1 MGRFKYLDIILG
13 LFVSVLL
20 ISNVASSAKIV
31 ELGQIGPLALTF
43 DAGTLVFP
51 LSYIF
56 SDVLTEVYGYK
67 NARRVIWIGF
77 FCLLLTSLVLIIVGR
92 LPGEAFWLSTTASGD
107 TAAADFGQQAY
118 DKIFGLTVR
127 IVLGSL
133 AAYWCG
139 SFLNDFL
146 LARLKVRTAGRHLWM
161 RTIGSTLVGEGVDTL
176 IFALIAFA
184 GVLPTETLVTLIM
197 SNYVF
202 KVGVEVVFTPLTYA
216 VVNRL
221 KRAEGVDVFD
231 RDTDFNPFILSTP
244 AGPAQ

>member
-20 ISNVASSAKIV
+20 ISNIASSAKII
-31 ELGQIGPLALTF
+31 ELGQLGPLTLTF

-56 SDVLTEVYGYK
+56 SDVLTEVYGYR

-77 FCLLLTSLVLIIVGR
+77 FSLLLTSLVLVWVGR
-92 LPGEAFWLSTTASGD
+92 LPGEAFWLSTTASGEA
-107 TAAADFGQQAY
+107 AAADFGQQAY

-146 LARLKVRTAGRHLWM
+146 LARLKVRTAGRYLWV

-184 GVLPTETLVTLIM
+184 GVLPTETLVTLIV

-216 VVNRL
+216 IVNRL
-221 KRAEGVDVFD
+221 KQAEGVDVFD

-244 AGPAQ
+244 QGQGK

>member
-20 ISNVASSAKIV
+20 ISNIASSAKII
-31 ELGQIGPLALTF
+31 ELGQLGPLTLTF

-56 SDVLTEVYGYK
+56 SDVLTEVYGYR

-77 FCLLLTSLVLIIVGR
+77 FSLLLTSLVLVWVGR

-107 TAAADFGQQAY
+107 AAAADFGQQAY
-118 DKIFGLTVR
+118 DKIFGLTLR

-146 LARLKVRTAGRHLWM
+146 LARLKVRTAGRYLWV

-176 IFALIAFA
+176 IFAVIAFA
-184 GVLPTETLVTLIM
+184 GVLPTETLVTLIV

-216 VVNRL
+216 IVNRL
-221 KRAEGVDVFD
+221 KQAEGVDVFD

-244 AGPAQ
+244 QGQGK

>member
-20 ISNVASSAKIV
+20 ISNIASSAKII
-31 ELGQIGPLALTF
+31 ELGQLGPLTLTF

-56 SDVLTEVYGYK
+56 SDVLTEVYGYR

-77 FCLLLTSLVLIIVGR
+77 FSLLLTSLVLVWVGR

-107 TAAADFGQQAY
+107 AAAADFGQQAY

-146 LARLKVRTAGRHLWM
+146 LARLKVRTAGRYLWV

-176 IFALIAFA
+176 IFAVIAFA
-184 GVLPTETLVTLIM
+184 GVLPTETLVTLIV

-216 VVNRL
+216 IVNRL
-221 KRAEGVDVFD
+221 KQAEGVDVFD
-231 RDTDFNPFILSTP
+231 RDTDFNPFTLSTP
-244 AGPAQ
+244 QGQGK

>member
-31 ELGQIGPLALTF
+31 ALGQIGPLALTF

-56 SDVLTEVYGYK
+56 SDVLTEVYGYR

-77 FCLLLTSLVLIIVGR
+77 VCLLLSSLVLIVVGR
-92 LPGEAFWLSTTASGD
+92 LPGEAFWLSSTASGD
-107 TAAADFGQQAY
+107 AAAADFGQQAY

-127 IVLGSL
+127 IVMGSL

-139 SFLNDFL
+139 SFLNDYL
-146 LARLKVRTAGRHLWM
+146 LARLKVRTSGRYLWV

-176 IFALIAFA
+176 VFALIAFA
-184 GVLPTETLVTLIM
+184 GVLPTETLATLII

-216 VVNRL
+216 IVNRL

-244 AGPAQ
+244 AGPAP

>member
-31 ELGQIGPLALTF
+31 ALGQIGPLALTF

-56 SDVLTEVYGYK
+56 SDVLTEVYGYR

-77 FCLLLTSLVLIIVGR
+77 VCLLLTSLVLIVVGR
-92 LPGEAFWLSTTASGD
+92 LPGEAFWLSSTASGD
-107 TAAADFGQQAY
+107 AAAADFGQQAY

-133 AAYWCG
+133 TAYWCG

-146 LARLKVRTAGRHLWM
+146 LARLKVRTAGRYLWV

-176 IFALIAFA
+176 VFALIAFA
-184 GVLPTETLVTLIM
+184 GVLPTETLAALII

-216 VVNRL
+216 IVNRL

-244 AGPAQ
+244 AGPAP

>member
-77 FCLLLTSLVLIIVGR
+77 FCLALTSLVLIVVGR

-107 TAAADFGQQAY
+107 AAAADFGQQAY

-146 LARLKVRTAGRHLWM
+146 LARLKVRTAGRHLWV
-161 RTIGSTLVGEGVDTL
+161 RTIGSTLVGQGVDTL

-184 GVLPTETLVTLIM
+184 GVLPTETLVILII

-221 KRAEGVDVFD
+221 KRAEDVDVFD

>member
-20 ISNVASSAKIV
+20 ISNIASSAKII
-31 ELGQIGPLALTF
+31 ELGQLGPLTLTF

-56 SDVLTEVYGYK
+56 SDVLTEVYGYR

-77 FCLLLTSLVLIIVGR
+77 FSLLLTSLVLVWVGR
-92 LPGEAFWLSTTASGD
+92 LPGEAFWLSTTASGEA
-107 TAAADFGQQAY
+107 AAADFGQQAY

-146 LARLKVRTAGRHLWM
+146 LARLKVRTAGRYLWV

-176 IFALIAFA
+176 IFAVIAFA
-184 GVLPTETLVTLIM
+184 GVLPTETLVTLIV

-216 VVNRL
+216 IVNRL
-221 KRAEGVDVFD
+221 KQAEGVDVFD

-244 AGPAQ
+244 QGQGK